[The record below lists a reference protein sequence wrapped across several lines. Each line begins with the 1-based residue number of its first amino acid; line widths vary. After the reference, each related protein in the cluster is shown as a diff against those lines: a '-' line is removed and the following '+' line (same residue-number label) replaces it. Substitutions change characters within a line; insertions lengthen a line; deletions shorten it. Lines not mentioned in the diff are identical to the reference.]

1 MSVIESLQRQTK
13 EMEES
18 SISGE
23 ENSNTDNFK
32 QEDTDEKPKTGVNNL
47 DMETDEVGKEI
58 KQVLKWNKD
67 GDARVSTRSNNE
79 QEDDDSA

>member
-1 MSVIESLQRQTK
+1 
-13 EMEES
+13 MEES

-32 QEDTDEKPKTGVNNL
+32 QEDNDEKPKTGVNNL

-79 QEDDDSA
+79 QEDDDSAWLD